1 MTKMTKRHSPDK
13 PINDK
18 RSCLLYTPNS
28 KSHKKYGCVFIKQ
41 ILRKMQISAILS
53 DYDGTLC
60 PTSSIRNR
68 NGDSLSKCNN
78 SSNKIPEE
86 LEKGLFKIS
95 KRIPVCIVSSKDF
108 IFLHEITG
116 RFAKVLSCILGIE
129 TIIHEEHNV
138 MADHNDLDCIIMR
151 SLTLTP
157 GNEVLT
163 KNSAILKSMIG
174 KVSKHW
180 KDIII
185 EQKFTSERTLVGL
198 TFDYRHLQN
207 WKSFKES
214 LEPSLKALLQHQ
226 IDKYMSSSFTSNQRP
241 FIQTYSSHPFLDVYA
256 VECNKGS
263 AFDHVLSQMSKLRN
277 YGYRSNYKERNVMYL
292 GDSENDNPAF
302 GKSDISIGVSS
313 DKRLN
318 PKLDCQYNIEFK
330 HLTVFLRRLLDN
342 DLIFSENLIMF

>member
-1 MTKMTKRHSPDK
+1 
-13 PINDK
+13 
-18 RSCLLYTPNS
+18 
-28 KSHKKYGCVFIKQ
+28 
-41 ILRKMQISAILS
+41 MQISAILS

-60 PTSSIRNR
+60 STASIRNQ
-68 NGDSLSKCNN
+68 NGGSLSKSNN

-86 LEKGLFKIS
+86 LEKALCKIS

-108 IFLHEITG
+108 IFLHETTG

-129 TIIHEEHNV
+129 TIIHEEHND

-151 SLTLTP
+151 SLALTL
-157 GNEVLT
+157 GNAVLT
-163 KNSAILKSMIG
+163 KNSAILKSMVG

-185 EQKFTSERTLVGL
+185 ERKFTSERTLVGF

-214 LEPSLKALLQHQ
+214 VEPSLKALLQHQ
-226 IDKYMSSSFTSNQRP
+226 IDKHMPSSFTSNQRP

-263 AFDHVLSQMSKLRN
+263 AFDHVLCVN
-277 YGYRSNYKERNVMYL
+277 CHN
-292 GDSENDNPAF
+292 
-302 GKSDISIGVSS
+302 
-313 DKRLN
+313 
-318 PKLDCQYNIEFK
+318 
-330 HLTVFLRRLLDN
+330 
-342 DLIFSENLIMF
+342 